1 MLSFVKLMNVHADP
15 GTRSTQLEEDF
26 WDKYG
31 KKLRGCD
38 FDENKRLQLTAD
50 LHDTVG
56 RLCLA
61 NVSGQE
67 TTCTWWENSVLHFKP
82 SRIAVTDLASVT
94 SEQRA
99 SLFVIHHKRE
109 YCRIEVV
116 IDLSDLTR
124 SKAFKLLY
132 KTSYL
137 NLLDGLRLWST
148 IPHSIDKIHVILP
161 SEAWIETLTRVAVQ
175 SLLSDKLKSRLCIT
189 SCEGTRVNL

>member
-1 MLSFVKLMNVHADP
+1 MMGFVKVMNVHADP
-15 GTRSTQLEEDF
+15 ETRSTRLEEDF

-31 KKLRGCD
+31 EKLTGCS
-38 FDENKRLQLTAD
+38 FDESKRLQMTAD

-61 NVSGQE
+61 NVSIQE
-67 TTCTWWENSVLHFKP
+67 TTCTWWENRVLHFKP
-82 SRIAVTDLASVT
+82 SRIAVSDLT

-99 SLFVIHHKRE
+99 SLFVMHHKRE

-132 KTSYL
+132 KTSYF

-161 SEAWIETLTRVAVQ
+161 SESWIETLTRVAVQ
-175 SLLSDKLKSRLCIT
+175 SLLSEKLKSRVCIT